1 VTFGSSILWPA
12 GEKCDCDCFN
22 SSKLCFM
29 LESHR
34 LRVLWEVA
42 NSGSFSAAADSLQ
55 YTPSAISQQVAA
67 LERAVGGT
75 LVSRGR
81 RGIVLTEAGRALVR
95 HADHILTA
103 LEAAEAEVQ
112 ALIGLRAGVLR
123 VGWFATAGASLMPR
137 AIAGFRA
144 RHPDVHLSLR
154 EADPEECAARLR
166 EHDLDV
172 ALVYEFDLARRPLGD
187 LRQHDLLEDRL
198 YVALPPGN
206 PLVTR
211 SSLFLEDLADESW
224 VQGVRSGSTLEV
236 LPAACRAVGFE
247 PRIAF
252 QTDDHMA
259 LQGLVAAGVG
269 IGLIPSIALPT
280 ARQDIEVRPVSRPQL
295 VRRVRAALPPGEHG
309 SPAAEALLD
318 VLERVSPTVVDDAMR
333 YLQGEPAPSKTRPRR
348 RRRDLSASLGAG

>member
-1 VTFGSSILWPA
+1 
-12 GEKCDCDCFN
+12 
-22 SSKLCFM
+22 M
-29 LESHR
+29 LDSHR

-42 NSGSFSAAADSLQ
+42 NSGSFSGAADALQ

-75 LVSRGR
+75 LVERGR

-95 HADHILTA
+95 RAGSILPA

-137 AIAGFRA
+137 AIAAFRA
-144 RHPDVHLSLR
+144 RHPDVQLSLL
-154 EADPEECAARLR
+154 EADPDECAARLR
-166 EHDLDV
+166 DRDLELALIYEFALAGRPLDDLREHDLLD
-172 ALVYEFDLARRPLGD
+172 
-187 LRQHDLLEDRL
+187 DRL
-198 YVALPPGN
+198 YVALPRDN
-206 PLVTR
+206 PLVSRAT
-211 SSLFLEDLADESW
+211 LFLADLANESW
-224 VQGVRSGSTLEV
+224 VQGVRGGSTLEV

-280 ARQDIEVRPVSRPQL
+280 ARHDIEVRPVSRPEL
-295 VRRVRAALPPGEHG
+295 VRRVRAALPPGAYR
-309 SPAAEALLD
+309 SPAAEALLAILGE
-318 VLERVSPTVVDDAMR
+318 VASTVVSDATRYLHTQRSADDA
-333 YLQGEPAPSKTRPRR
+333 TRR
-348 RRRDLSASLGAG
+348 RPSRTSPPVGVD